1 MESDLKKMILD
12 NSKELFEK
20 IRDYIGVIDES
31 LPDSGEFNDKIVDCI
46 LHKSISYIVLQ
57 RMNMTNYD
65 CQKYLDLFFDG
76 IFFNVENLIIKQNVM
91 RSLIKDGDRNSTDTN
106 TSEKT

>member
-12 NSKELFEK
+12 KSKELFEI
-20 IRDYIGVIDES
+20 IRDFIGVIDES
-31 LPDSGEFNDKIVDCI
+31 LPDSGEFNDKIIDCI
-46 LHKSISYIVLQ
+46 LYKSISYIVFY
-57 RMNMTNYD
+57 RMHMTNLD

-76 IFFNVENLIIKQNVM
+76 IFFSVENLIVKQNEM
-91 RSLIKDGDRNSTDTN
+91 KKLIEDGDRNNTDTN